1 MRKVY
6 LLSLSIFAAGVL
18 NAQTTNSSEQAKKE
32 LNTNPEAFQS
42 RPQMLGAD
50 RAPDDIIWQDQF
62 EVSADWVAGGAQ
74 ADANNNWSIGS
85 TVNGWAFGTT
95 GNMGTTGDFAR
106 LQVENPST
114 ITMGPLTLEY
124 QGTIPDLTSVPA
136 PHLEWE
142 QYGARFIT
150 RQEIQVSTDGG
161 ATWITA
167 GSNADIPP
175 LTSGG
180 GSAYGQPE
188 TRRFN
193 ITNAIAG
200 NPANVMLRLFW
211 DGDQNGPD
219 MNYIDYGWFVDNVR
233 IVEGHSYDSDI
244 QEAYFR
250 SGVNVSYEFGLEY
263 YQVPT
268 TQLTAIDFAAETINQ
283 GGLTHTGV
291 YLQADVDNGGN
302 VFSGTSNTVDIA
314 PSASDSVGTTTQFTP
329 SATGTYDITWEF
341 FGDNADTYAAND
353 QMTDQ
358 FQVTDYTYARDN
370 GVQTGSIG
378 NVTSN
383 TGSPMLIGNAMD
395 IFADGVIGALDIKI
409 TDDATN
415 AGQLI
420 YGQIVKYDVGLDQW
434 VYQDQTAD
442 YEIQNSDLNGF
453 VRVVFNNPVQ
463 VFTGDLIIVLAGHYG
478 GSDEVRFGYAQT
490 TDEQTVLGYTAGSA
504 DPFSLIEPGA
514 MMVRADMRDFTSI
527 SEASNDFAIGQ
538 NVPNPFGAN
547 SIITYS
553 LEEAAQV
560 SVKFVD
566 AAGKEVKTINQGN
579 QTAGSYTINLD
590 AKDFAEGVYFYTF
603 TIGERQVTKRMVVTK

>member
-6 LLSLSIFAAGVL
+6 LLSLSVFAAGVL
-18 NAQTTNSSEQAKKE
+18 NAQTTNSSQQAIQE
-32 LNTNPEAFQS
+32 LNTNPEAFQF
-42 RPQMLGAD
+42 RPQLLSAD
-50 RAPDDIIWQDQF
+50 RAADDIIWADSF
-62 EVSADWVAGGAQ
+62 NVATDWVAGGAQ
-74 ADANNNWSIGS
+74 ADANNNWSIGA
-85 TVNGWAFGTT
+85 TVNGWAFGTS
-95 GNMGTTGDFAR
+95 GNMGTSGDFAR

-114 ITMGPLTLEY
+114 ITMGPLTMEY
-124 QGTIPDLTSVPA
+124 QGTIPDLTSIPA

-150 RQEIQVSTDGG
+150 KQEIQVSTDGG
-161 ATWITA
+161 NNWITA
-167 GSNADIPP
+167 GSNADIAP

-200 NPANVMLRLFW
+200 DPSNVMLRLFW

-233 IVEGHSYDSDI
+233 IVEGHGYDSDI
-244 QEAYFR
+244 QVSYFR
-250 SGVNVSYEFGLEY
+250 SGVGGSYEFGLEY

-268 TQLTAIDFAAETINQ
+268 SQITTIDFAAETINQ
-283 GGLTHTGV
+283 GGSTHTGL

-302 VFSGTSNTVDIA
+302 VFSGTSATVDLA
-314 PSASDSVGTTTQFTP
+314 PSAGDSLGTTTQFTP
-329 SATGTYDITWEF
+329 SGTGTYAVTWEF
-341 FGDNADTYAAND
+341 FGDNAETYTAND
-353 QMTDQ
+353 QLTDE
-358 FQVTDYTYARDN
+358 FEVTEYTYARDN

-383 TGSPMLIGNAMD
+383 TGSPMSIGNAMD
-395 IFADGVIGALDIKI
+395 IFADGVIGALEIKI

-420 YGQIVKYDVGLDQW
+420 YGQIVKYDDNAQAW
-434 VYQDQTAD
+434 VYEDQTAD

-463 VFTGDLIIVLAGHYG
+463 VSAGDLVLILAGHYG
-478 GSDEVRFGYAQT
+478 GSDEVRFGYAQE
-490 TDEQTVLGYTAGSA
+490 TDEQTVLGYTSGAA
-504 DPFSLIEPGA
+504 EPFSLIEPGA

-527 SEASNDFAIGQ
+527 SEEASNFAIGQ
-538 NVPNPFGAN
+538 NVPNPFADN

-553 LEEAAQV
+553 LEEAADV
-560 SVKFVD
+560 SIKFID
-566 AAGKEVKTINQGN
+566 AAGKEVKVINQGA

-590 AKDFAEGVYFYTF
+590 AKDFSEGVYFYTF
-603 TIGERQVTKRMVVTK
+603 TIGEKQVTKRMLVTK